1 MRPHF
6 LHNNKFS
13 NCKNWTLH
21 LYAPNLSGKTMSSGV
36 SFVIQQS
43 NNNNVESSISV
54 SIKTKKWVC
63 TRMNYDSAIGG
74 TREKYDFRKHEVPHH
89 DLQ

>member
-21 LYAPNLSGKTMSSGV
+21 LYASKLSGKTMSPGV
-36 SFVIQQS
+36 SFVIQQA

>member
-21 LYAPNLSGKTMSSGV
+21 LYASNLSGKTMSPGV
-36 SFVIQQS
+36 SFVIQQAK
-43 NNNNVESSISV
+43 NNNVESSISV